1 MALGLLGRAVP
12 LYRGITWFHAEV
24 DKERKCCKELQ
35 GGSICLGVVVKCFV
49 LLQNTQGR
57 GKLCTREMMFV
68 CLFGFWR
75 CLKVTQ
81 NEVPVHLQLVEI
93 IIEVSYLYQFP
104 VAGDLSY
111 EQMSSLTKFLRCV

>member
-1 MALGLLGRAVP
+1 M
-12 LYRGITWFHAEV
+12 
-24 DKERKCCKELQ
+24 
-35 GGSICLGVVVKCFV
+35 GVVVKCFV